1 MQPSGSAQRRLT
13 SIEAAGAGGGATSS
27 GDLRFQ
33 GAAKGTEASLF
44 RSSADYDRTDESG
57 GEQSMERR
65 GGEVIHPSR
74 SRGNRT
80 RLSLAGFGVMPW
92 KSNTI
97 AKVATVLWIVSRFK
111 PTGDRS
117 TTNAATS
124 SAPISSISPS
134 TEPGK
139 DPHEALGRFRDAITP

>member
-1 MQPSGSAQRRLT
+1 VEIKESVQTPPLGP
-13 SIEAAGAGGGATSS
+13 IE
-27 GDLRFQ
+27 LV
-33 GAAKGTEASLF
+33 
-44 RSSADYDRTDESG
+44 G
-57 GEQSMERR
+57 GEA
-65 GGEVIHPSR
+65 IDPASR

-97 AKVATVLWIVSRFK
+97 AKVATVADRLALQA
-111 PTGDRS
+111 DRS

-124 SAPISSISPS
+124 SAPISSISPL

-139 DPHEALGRFRDAITP
+139 DPREALGRFRDAITP